1 MKITFTHGEDWNIWV
16 IVNRKTGGCM
26 AAGKSAYR
34 TEGTAKWALSYWSNR
49 LKRNREDYVIIE
61 LTGED
66 MLQLLRRKS
75 APTLDELCASINDE
89 NRHEGIDFGEPVG
102 EEIW

>member
-1 MKITFTHGEDWNIWV
+1 MT
-16 IVNRKTGGCM
+16 
-26 AAGKSAYR
+26 AGKSVYCA
-34 TEGTAKWALSYWSNR
+34 EGNAKWALTYWSSR

-66 MLQLLRRKS
+66 MLQLLRCKS

-89 NRHEGIDFGEPVG
+89 NRNEELDFGDPVG
-102 EEIW
+102 EEVW